1 MTYCTI
7 YYPKLPLQSKVTA
20 EKVRLRKKD
29 QIKIGHL
36 YRVFTTMRVHVHIIS
51 CYRYK

>member
-20 EKVRLRKKD
+20 EKVRIRKKD
-29 QIKIGHL
+29 QIKIGQSTEYL
-36 YRVFTTMRVHVHIIS
+36 QQCVYMYI
-51 CYRYK
+51 